1 MNAYESTMNFTRR
14 AVWAQIDLDAAA
26 HNMRQ
31 IRKHVGPNVKI
42 AAVVK
47 ANAYGHGSVELA
59 RTFAENGADC
69 FAVSSLDE
77 AVELRRYA
85 HLDKEIFILGHTDA
99 RRTEELL
106 TYDIEPAV
114 FCLKNARFFSEEAQ
128 RFGKVLRVHIAID
141 TGMSRVGFPVNEA
154 SVADIKT
161 LAALPNIEVRGIFT
175 HFAVS
180 DCEDKT
186 FTREQ
191 YGHFR
196 WMCKRMEEEGI
207 DIALRHCCNS
217 AAVLELPE
225 YYCDMVRPGII
236 MYGCEPSPEIDITP
250 YDLRP
255 VMSLRCCIAH
265 VKLIDA
271 GATVSY
277 GRHYTAPDRR
287 KIATLPV
294 GYADGYSRILS
305 GKVDVLYHG
314 HRVPQVGTICMDQC
328 MIDVSGEANVHA
340 GDEVVLFGQQGDS
353 FISIE
358 EIARVC
364 GTINYEIMCN
374 LSRRV
379 PRVYMKNGKAVGREE
394 YLFDKPIS
402 E

>member
-14 AVWAQIDLDAAA
+14 AVWAQIHLDAAA

-31 IRKHVGPNVKI
+31 IRKHVGPDVKI

-59 RTFAENGADC
+59 KTFAENGADC

-85 HLDKEIFILGHTDA
+85 HIDKEIFILGHTDA

-114 FCLKNARFFSEEAQ
+114 FNLKNAEFFSQEAQ
-128 RFGKVLRVHIAID
+128 RLGKTLRVHIAVD
-141 TGMSRVGFPVNEA
+141 TGMSRVGFQVNEF
-154 SVADIKT
+154 SVSEIKAI
-161 LAALPNIEVRGIFT
+161 AALPNIEIRGMFT

-180 DCEDKT
+180 DIKDKT

-207 DIALRHCCNS
+207 HIALRHCCNS
-217 AAVLELPE
+217 AAALELPE

-236 MYGCEPSPEIDITP
+236 MYGCEPSPDVDIKP

-277 GRHYTAPDRR
+277 GRHYTAPSRR

-314 HRVPQVGTICMDQC
+314 HRVPQVGAICMDQC

-340 GDEVVLFGQQGDS
+340 GDEVVLFGRQGDS
-353 FISIE
+353 FIPIE
-358 EIARVC
+358 EIAAAC
-364 GTINYEIMCN
+364 GTINYEIMCDI
-374 LSRRV
+374 SRRV
-379 PRVYMKNGKAVGREE
+379 PRVYMKNGKVVGREE
-394 YLFDKPIS
+394 YLFDKP
-402 E
+402 

>member
-31 IRKHVGPNVKI
+31 IRKHVGPDVKI

-59 RTFAENGADC
+59 KTFAENGADC

-85 HLDKEIFILGHTDA
+85 HIDKEIFILGHTDA

-114 FCLKNARFFSEEAQ
+114 FNLKNAEFFSQEAQ
-128 RFGKVLRVHIAID
+128 RLGKTLRVHIAVD
-141 TGMSRVGFPVNEA
+141 TGMSRVGFQVNEF
-154 SVADIKT
+154 SVSEIKAI
-161 LAALPNIEVRGIFT
+161 AALPNIEIRGMFT

-180 DCEDKT
+180 DIKDKT

-196 WMCKRMEEEGI
+196 WMCKRMDEEGI
-207 DIALRHCCNS
+207 HIALRHCCNS

-236 MYGCEPSPEIDITP
+236 MYGCEPSPDVDIKP

-277 GRHYTAPDRR
+277 GRHYTAPSRR

-314 HRVPQVGTICMDQC
+314 HRVPQVGAICMDQC

-340 GDEVVLFGQQGDS
+340 GDEVVLFGRQGDS
-353 FISIE
+353 FIPIE
-358 EIARVC
+358 EIAAVC

-374 LSRRV
+374 ISRRV
-379 PRVYMKNGKAVGREE
+379 PRVYMKNGKVVGREE
-394 YLFDKPIS
+394 YLFDKP
-402 E
+402 

>member
-31 IRKHVGPNVKI
+31 IRKHVGPDVKI

-59 RTFAENGADC
+59 KTFAENGADC

-85 HLDKEIFILGHTDA
+85 HIDKEIFILGHTDA

-114 FCLKNARFFSEEAQ
+114 FNLKNAEFFSQEAQ
-128 RFGKVLRVHIAID
+128 RLGKTLRVHIAVD
-141 TGMSRVGFPVNEA
+141 TGMSRVGFQVNEF
-154 SVADIKT
+154 SVSEIKAI
-161 LAALPNIEVRGIFT
+161 AALPNIEIRGMFT

-180 DCEDKT
+180 DIKDKT

-207 DIALRHCCNS
+207 HIALRHCCNS
-217 AAVLELPE
+217 AAALELPE

-236 MYGCEPSPEIDITP
+236 MYGCEPSPDVDIKP

-277 GRHYTAPDRR
+277 GRHYTAPSRR

-314 HRVPQVGTICMDQC
+314 HRVPQVGAICMDQC

-340 GDEVVLFGQQGDS
+340 GDEVVLFGRQGDS
-353 FISIE
+353 FIPIE
-358 EIARVC
+358 EIAAVC

-374 LSRRV
+374 ISRRV
-379 PRVYMKNGKAVGREE
+379 PRVYMKNGKFVGREE
-394 YLFDKPIS
+394 YLFDKP
-402 E
+402 

>member
-31 IRKHVGPNVKI
+31 IRKHVGPDVKI

-59 RTFAENGADC
+59 KTFAENGADC

-85 HLDKEIFILGHTDA
+85 HIDKEIFILGHTDA

-114 FCLKNARFFSEEAQ
+114 FNLKNAEFFSQEAQ
-128 RFGKVLRVHIAID
+128 RLGKTLRVHIAVD
-141 TGMSRVGFPVNEA
+141 TGMSRVGFQVNEF
-154 SVADIKT
+154 SVSEIKT
-161 LAALPNIEVRGIFT
+161 IAALPNIEIRGMFT

-180 DCEDKT
+180 DMKDKT
-186 FTREQ
+186 FTRQQ

-207 DIALRHCCNS
+207 HIALRHCCNS
-217 AAVLELPE
+217 AAALELPE

-236 MYGCEPSPEIDITP
+236 MYGCEPSPDVDIKP

-277 GRHYTAPDRR
+277 GRHYTAPSRR

-314 HRVPQVGTICMDQC
+314 HRVPQVGAICMDQC

-340 GDEVVLFGQQGDS
+340 GDEVVLFGRQGDS
-353 FISIE
+353 FIPIE
-358 EIARVC
+358 EIAAVC

-374 LSRRV
+374 ISRRV
-379 PRVYMKNGKAVGREE
+379 PRVYMKDGKVVGREE
-394 YLFDKPIS
+394 YLFDKP
-402 E
+402 

>member
-31 IRKHVGPNVKI
+31 IRKHVGPDVKI

-59 RTFAENGADC
+59 KTFAENGADC

-85 HLDKEIFILGHTDA
+85 HIDKEIFILGHTDA

-114 FCLKNARFFSEEAQ
+114 FNLKNAEFFSQEAQ
-128 RFGKVLRVHIAID
+128 RLGKTLRVHIAVD
-141 TGMSRVGFPVNEA
+141 TGMSRVGFQVNEF
-154 SVADIKT
+154 SVSEIKAI
-161 LAALPNIEVRGIFT
+161 AALPNIEIRGIFT

-180 DCEDKT
+180 DIKDKT

-207 DIALRHCCNS
+207 HIALRHCCNS
-217 AAVLELPE
+217 AAALELPE

-236 MYGCEPSPEIDITP
+236 MYGCEPSPDVDIKP

-277 GRHYTAPDRR
+277 GRHYTAPSRR

-314 HRVPQVGTICMDQC
+314 HRVPQVGAICMDQC

-340 GDEVVLFGQQGDS
+340 GDEVVLFGRQGDS
-353 FISIE
+353 FIPIE
-358 EIARVC
+358 EIAAAC

-374 LSRRV
+374 ISRRV
-379 PRVYMKNGKAVGREE
+379 PRVYMKNGKVVGREE
-394 YLFDKPIS
+394 YLFDKP
-402 E
+402 

>member
-31 IRKHVGPNVKI
+31 IRKHVGPDVKI

-59 RTFAENGADC
+59 KTFAENGADC

-85 HLDKEIFILGHTDA
+85 HIDKEIFILGHTDA

-114 FCLKNARFFSEEAQ
+114 FNLKNAEFFSQEAQ
-128 RFGKVLRVHIAID
+128 RLGKTLRVHIAVD
-141 TGMSRVGFPVNEA
+141 TGMSRVGFQVNEF
-154 SVADIKT
+154 SVSEIKAI
-161 LAALPNIEVRGIFT
+161 AALPNIEIRGMFT

-180 DCEDKT
+180 DIKDKT

-207 DIALRHCCNS
+207 HIALRHCCNS
-217 AAVLELPE
+217 AAALELPE

-236 MYGCEPSPEIDITP
+236 MYGCEPSPDVDIKP

-277 GRHYTAPDRR
+277 GRHYTAPSRR

-314 HRVPQVGTICMDQC
+314 HRVPQVGAICMDQC
-328 MIDVSGEANVHA
+328 MIDVSGEANVHS
-340 GDEVVLFGQQGDS
+340 GDEVVLFGRQGDS
-353 FISIE
+353 FIPIE
-358 EIARVC
+358 EIAAVC

-374 LSRRV
+374 ISRRV
-379 PRVYMKNGKAVGREE
+379 PRVYMKNGKVVGREE
-394 YLFDKPIS
+394 YLFDKP
-402 E
+402 

>member
-31 IRKHVGPNVKI
+31 IRKHVGPDVKI

-59 RTFAENGADC
+59 KTFAENGADC

-85 HLDKEIFILGHTDA
+85 HIDKEIFILGHTDA

-114 FCLKNARFFSEEAQ
+114 FNLKNAEFFSQEAQ
-128 RFGKVLRVHIAID
+128 RLGKTLRVHIAVD
-141 TGMSRVGFPVNEA
+141 TGMSRVGFQVNEF
-154 SVADIKT
+154 SVSEIKAI
-161 LAALPNIEVRGIFT
+161 AALPNIEIRGMFT

-180 DCEDKT
+180 DIKDKT

-207 DIALRHCCNS
+207 HIALRHCCNS

-236 MYGCEPSPEIDITP
+236 MYGCEPSPDVDIKP

-277 GRHYTAPDRR
+277 GRHYTAPSRR

-314 HRVPQVGTICMDQC
+314 HRVPQVGAICMDQC

-340 GDEVVLFGQQGDS
+340 GDEVVLFGRQGDS
-353 FISIE
+353 FIPIE
-358 EIARVC
+358 EIAAAC

-374 LSRRV
+374 ISRRV
-379 PRVYMKNGKAVGREE
+379 PRVYMKNGKVVGREE
-394 YLFDKPIS
+394 YLFDKP
-402 E
+402 

>member
-31 IRKHVGPNVKI
+31 IRKHVGPDVKI

-47 ANAYGHGSVELA
+47 ANAYGHGSVEVA
-59 RTFAENGADC
+59 KTFAENGADC

-85 HLDKEIFILGHTDA
+85 HIDKEIFILGHTDA

-114 FCLKNARFFSEEAQ
+114 FNLKNAEFFSQEAQ
-128 RFGKVLRVHIAID
+128 RLGKTLRVHIAVD
-141 TGMSRVGFPVNEA
+141 TGMSRVGFQVNEF
-154 SVADIKT
+154 SVSEIKAI
-161 LAALPNIEVRGIFT
+161 AALPNIEIRGMFT

-180 DCEDKT
+180 DIKDKT

-207 DIALRHCCNS
+207 HIALRHCCNS
-217 AAVLELPE
+217 AAALELPE

-236 MYGCEPSPEIDITP
+236 MYGCEPSPDVDIKP

-277 GRHYTAPDRR
+277 GRHYTAPSRR

-314 HRVPQVGTICMDQC
+314 HRVPQVGAICMDQC

-340 GDEVVLFGQQGDS
+340 GDEVVLFGRQGDS
-353 FISIE
+353 FIPIE
-358 EIARVC
+358 EIAAAC

-374 LSRRV
+374 ISRRV
-379 PRVYMKNGKAVGREE
+379 PRVYMKNGKVVGREE
-394 YLFDKPIS
+394 YLFDKP
-402 E
+402 

>member
-14 AVWAQIDLDAAA
+14 AVWAQIALDAAS

-31 IRKHVGPNVKI
+31 IRKHVGPDVKI

-59 RTFAENGADC
+59 KTFAENGADC

-85 HLDKEIFILGHTDA
+85 HIDKEIFILGHTDA

-114 FCLKNARFFSEEAQ
+114 FNLKNAEFFSQEAQ
-128 RFGKVLRVHIAID
+128 RLGKTLRVHIAVD
-141 TGMSRVGFPVNEA
+141 TGMSRVGFQVNEF
-154 SVADIKT
+154 SVSEIKAI
-161 LAALPNIEVRGIFT
+161 AALPNIEIRGMFT

-180 DCEDKT
+180 DIKDKT

-207 DIALRHCCNS
+207 HIALRHCCNS
-217 AAVLELPE
+217 AAALELPE

-236 MYGCEPSPEIDITP
+236 MYGCEPSPDVDIKP

-277 GRHYTAPDRR
+277 GRHYTAPSRR

-314 HRVPQVGTICMDQC
+314 HRVPQVGAICMDQC

-340 GDEVVLFGQQGDS
+340 GDEVVLFGRQGDS
-353 FISIE
+353 FIPIE
-358 EIARVC
+358 EIAAAC

-374 LSRRV
+374 ISRRV
-379 PRVYMKNGKAVGREE
+379 PRVYMKNGKVVGREE
-394 YLFDKPIS
+394 YLFDKP
-402 E
+402 

>member
-31 IRKHVGPNVKI
+31 IRKHVGHDVKI

-59 RTFAENGADC
+59 KTFAENGADC

-85 HLDKEIFILGHTDA
+85 HIDKEIFILGHTDA

-114 FCLKNARFFSEEAQ
+114 FNLKNAEFFSQEAQ
-128 RFGKVLRVHIAID
+128 RLGKTLRVHIAVD
-141 TGMSRVGFPVNEA
+141 TGMSRVGFQVNEF
-154 SVADIKT
+154 SVSEIKAI
-161 LAALPNIEVRGIFT
+161 AALPNIEIRGMFT

-180 DCEDKT
+180 DIKDKT

-207 DIALRHCCNS
+207 HIALRHCCNS
-217 AAVLELPE
+217 AAALELPE

-236 MYGCEPSPEIDITP
+236 MYGCEPSPDVDIKP

-277 GRHYTAPDRR
+277 GRHYTAPSRR

-314 HRVPQVGTICMDQC
+314 HRVPQVGAICMDQC

-340 GDEVVLFGQQGDS
+340 GDEVVLFGRQGDS
-353 FISIE
+353 FIPIE
-358 EIARVC
+358 EIAAAC

-374 LSRRV
+374 ISRRV
-379 PRVYMKNGKAVGREE
+379 PRVYMKNGKVVGREE
-394 YLFDKPIS
+394 YLFDKP
-402 E
+402 

>member
-31 IRKHVGPNVKI
+31 IRKHVGPDVKI

-59 RTFAENGADC
+59 KTFAENGADC

-85 HLDKEIFILGHTDA
+85 HIDKEIFILGHTDA

-114 FCLKNARFFSEEAQ
+114 FNLKNAEFFSQEAQ
-128 RFGKVLRVHIAID
+128 RLGKTLRVHIAVD
-141 TGMSRVGFPVNEA
+141 TGMSRVGFQVNEF
-154 SVADIKT
+154 SVSEIKAI
-161 LAALPNIEVRGIFT
+161 AALPNIEIRGMFT

-180 DCEDKT
+180 DIKDKT

-207 DIALRHCCNS
+207 HIALRHCCNS
-217 AAVLELPE
+217 AAALELPE

-236 MYGCEPSPEIDITP
+236 MYGCEPSPDVDIKP

-277 GRHYTAPDRR
+277 GRHYTAPSRR

-314 HRVPQVGTICMDQC
+314 HRVPQVGAICMDQC
-328 MIDVSGEANVHA
+328 MIDVSGEANVYA
-340 GDEVVLFGQQGDS
+340 GDEVVLFGRQGDS
-353 FISIE
+353 FIPIE
-358 EIARVC
+358 EIAAAC

-374 LSRRV
+374 ISRRV
-379 PRVYMKNGKAVGREE
+379 PRVYMKNGKVVGREE
-394 YLFDKPIS
+394 YLFDKP
-402 E
+402 

>member
-31 IRKHVGPNVKI
+31 IRKHVGPDVKI

-59 RTFAENGADC
+59 KTFAENGADC

-85 HLDKEIFILGHTDA
+85 HIDKEIFILGHTDA

-114 FCLKNARFFSEEAQ
+114 FNLKNAEFFSQEAQ
-128 RFGKVLRVHIAID
+128 RLGKTLRVHIAVD
-141 TGMSRVGFPVNEA
+141 TGMSRVGFQVNEF
-154 SVADIKT
+154 SVSEIKAI
-161 LAALPNIEVRGIFT
+161 AALPNIEIRGMFT

-180 DCEDKT
+180 DIKDKT

-207 DIALRHCCNS
+207 HIALRHCCNS
-217 AAVLELPE
+217 AAALELPE

-236 MYGCEPSPEIDITP
+236 MYGCEPSPDVDIKP

-277 GRHYTAPDRR
+277 GRHYTAPSRR

-314 HRVPQVGTICMDQC
+314 HRVPQVGAICMDQC

-340 GDEVVLFGQQGDS
+340 GDEVVLFGRQGDS
-353 FISIE
+353 FIPIE
-358 EIARVC
+358 EIAAAC

-374 LSRRV
+374 ISRRV
-379 PRVYMKNGKAVGREE
+379 PRVYMKNGKVVGREE
-394 YLFDKPIS
+394 YLFEKP
-402 E
+402 

>member
-31 IRKHVGPNVKI
+31 IRKHVGPDVKI

-59 RTFAENGADC
+59 KTFAENGADC

-85 HLDKEIFILGHTDA
+85 HIDKEIFILGHTDA

-114 FCLKNARFFSEEAQ
+114 FNLKNAEFFSQEAQ
-128 RFGKVLRVHIAID
+128 RLGKTLRVHIAVD
-141 TGMSRVGFPVNEA
+141 TGMSRVGFQVNEF
-154 SVADIKT
+154 SVSEIKAI
-161 LAALPNIEVRGIFT
+161 AALPNIEIRGMFT

-180 DCEDKT
+180 DIKDKT

-207 DIALRHCCNS
+207 HIALRHCCNS
-217 AAVLELPE
+217 AAALELPE

-236 MYGCEPSPEIDITP
+236 MYGCEPSPDVDIKP

-277 GRHYTAPDRR
+277 GRHYTAPSRR
-287 KIATLPV
+287 KVATLPV

-314 HRVPQVGTICMDQC
+314 HRVPQVGAICMDQC

-340 GDEVVLFGQQGDS
+340 GDEVVLFGRQGDS
-353 FISIE
+353 FIPIE
-358 EIARVC
+358 EIAAVC

-374 LSRRV
+374 ISRRV
-379 PRVYMKNGKAVGREE
+379 PRVYMKNGKVVGREE
-394 YLFDKPIS
+394 YLFDKP
-402 E
+402 

>member
-1 MNAYESTMNFTRR
+1 MMNAYESTMNFTRR

-31 IRKHVGPNVKI
+31 IRKHVGPDVKI

-59 RTFAENGADC
+59 KTFAENGADC

-85 HLDKEIFILGHTDA
+85 HIDNEIFILGHTDA

-114 FCLKNARFFSEEAQ
+114 FNLKNAEFFSQEA
-128 RFGKVLRVHIAID
+128 RRLGKTLRVHIAVD
-141 TGMSRVGFPVNEA
+141 TGMSRVGFQVNEF
-154 SVADIKT
+154 SVSEIKT
-161 LAALPNIEVRGIFT
+161 IAALPNIEIRGMFT

-180 DCEDKT
+180 DMKDKT

-207 DIALRHCCNS
+207 HIALRHCCNS

-236 MYGCEPSPEIDITP
+236 MYGCEPSPEIDIKP

-277 GRHYTAPDRR
+277 GRHYKTPSRR

-314 HRVPQVGTICMDQC
+314 HRVPQVGAICMDQC

-340 GDEVVLFGQQGDS
+340 GDEVVLFGRQGDS
-353 FISIE
+353 FIPIE
-358 EIARVC
+358 EIAAVC

-374 LSRRV
+374 ISRRV
-379 PRVYMKNGKAVGREE
+379 PRVYMKSGKVVGREE
-394 YLFDKPIS
+394 YLFDKP
-402 E
+402 

>member
-1 MNAYESTMNFTRR
+1 MMNAYESTMNFTRR

-31 IRKHVGPNVKI
+31 IRKHVGPDVKI

-59 RTFAENGADC
+59 KTFAENGADC

-85 HLDKEIFILGHTDA
+85 HIDNEIFILGHTDA

-114 FCLKNARFFSEEAQ
+114 FNLKNAEFFSQEA
-128 RFGKVLRVHIAID
+128 RRLGKTLRVHIAVD
-141 TGMSRVGFPVNEA
+141 TGMSRVGFQVNEF
-154 SVADIKT
+154 SVSEIKT
-161 LAALPNIEVRGIFT
+161 IAALPNIEIRGMFT

-180 DCEDKT
+180 DMKDKT

-207 DIALRHCCNS
+207 HIALSHCCNS

-236 MYGCEPSPEIDITP
+236 MYGCEPSPEIDIKP

-277 GRHYTAPDRR
+277 GRHYKTPSRR

-314 HRVPQVGTICMDQC
+314 HRVPQVGAICMDQC

-340 GDEVVLFGQQGDS
+340 GDEVVLFGRQGDS
-353 FISIE
+353 FIPIE
-358 EIARVC
+358 EIAAVC

-374 LSRRV
+374 ISRRV
-379 PRVYMKNGKAVGREE
+379 PRVYMKNGKVVGREE
-394 YLFDKPIS
+394 YLFDKP
-402 E
+402 

>member
-31 IRKHVGPNVKI
+31 IRKHVGPDVKI

-59 RTFAENGADC
+59 KTFAENGADC

-85 HLDKEIFILGHTDA
+85 HIEKEIFILGHTDA

-114 FCLKNARFFSEEAQ
+114 FNLKNAEFFSQEAQ
-128 RFGKVLRVHIAID
+128 RLGKTLRVHIAVD
-141 TGMSRVGFPVNEA
+141 TGMSRVGFQVNEF
-154 SVADIKT
+154 SVSEIKAI
-161 LAALPNIEVRGIFT
+161 AALPNIEIRGMFT

-180 DCEDKT
+180 DIKDKT

-207 DIALRHCCNS
+207 HIALRHCCNS
-217 AAVLELPE
+217 AAALELPE

-236 MYGCEPSPEIDITP
+236 MYGCEPSPDVDIKP

-277 GRHYTAPDRR
+277 GRHYTAPSRR

-314 HRVPQVGTICMDQC
+314 HRVPQVGAICMDQC

-340 GDEVVLFGQQGDS
+340 GDEVVLFGRQGDS
-353 FISIE
+353 FIPIE
-358 EIARVC
+358 EIAAAC
-364 GTINYEIMCN
+364 GTINYEIMCDI
-374 LSRRV
+374 SRRV
-379 PRVYMKNGKAVGREE
+379 PRVYMKNGKVVGREE
-394 YLFDKPIS
+394 YLFDKP
-402 E
+402 

>member
-1 MNAYESTMNFTRR
+1 MMNAYESTMNFTRR

-31 IRKHVGPNVKI
+31 IRKHVGPDVKI

-59 RTFAENGADC
+59 KTFAENGADC

-85 HLDKEIFILGHTDA
+85 HIDNEIFILGHTDA

-114 FCLKNARFFSEEAQ
+114 FNLKNAEFFSQEA
-128 RFGKVLRVHIAID
+128 RRLGKTLRVHIAVD
-141 TGMSRVGFPVNEA
+141 TGMSRVGFQVNEF
-154 SVADIKT
+154 SVSEIKT
-161 LAALPNIEVRGIFT
+161 IAALPNIEIRGMFT

-180 DCEDKT
+180 DMKDKT

-207 DIALRHCCNS
+207 HIALRHCCNS

-236 MYGCEPSPEIDITP
+236 MYGCEPSPEIDIKP

-277 GRHYTAPDRR
+277 GRHYKAPSRR
-287 KIATLPV
+287 KIAILPV

-314 HRVPQVGTICMDQC
+314 HRVPQVGAICMDQC

-340 GDEVVLFGQQGDS
+340 GDEVVLFGRQGDS
-353 FISIE
+353 FIPIE
-358 EIARVC
+358 EIAAVC

-374 LSRRV
+374 ISRRV
-379 PRVYMKNGKAVGREE
+379 PRVYMKNGKVVGREE
-394 YLFDKPIS
+394 YLFDKP
-402 E
+402 

>member
-31 IRKHVGPNVKI
+31 IRKHVGPDVKI

-59 RTFAENGADC
+59 KTFAENGADC

-85 HLDKEIFILGHTDA
+85 HIDKEIFILGHTDA

-114 FCLKNARFFSEEAQ
+114 FNLKNAEFFSQEAQ
-128 RFGKVLRVHIAID
+128 RLGKTLRVHIAVD
-141 TGMSRVGFPVNEA
+141 TGMSRVGFQVNEF
-154 SVADIKT
+154 SVSEIKAI
-161 LAALPNIEVRGIFT
+161 AALPNIEIRGMFT

-180 DCEDKT
+180 DIKDKT

-207 DIALRHCCNS
+207 HIALRHCCNS
-217 AAVLELPE
+217 AAALELPE

-236 MYGCEPSPEIDITP
+236 MYGCEPSPDVDIKP

-277 GRHYTAPDRR
+277 GRHYTAPSRR

-314 HRVPQVGTICMDQC
+314 HRVPQVGAICMDQC

-340 GDEVVLFGQQGDS
+340 GDEVVLFGRQGDS

-358 EIARVC
+358 EIAAAC

-374 LSRRV
+374 ISRRV
-379 PRVYMKNGKAVGREE
+379 PRVYMKDGKVVGREE
-394 YLFDKPIS
+394 YLFDKP
-402 E
+402 

>member
-31 IRKHVGPNVKI
+31 IRKHVGPDVKI

-59 RTFAENGADC
+59 KTFAENGADC

-85 HLDKEIFILGHTDA
+85 HIDKEIFILGHTDA

-114 FCLKNARFFSEEAQ
+114 FNLKNAEFFSQEAQ
-128 RFGKVLRVHIAID
+128 RLGKTLRVHIAVD
-141 TGMSRVGFPVNEA
+141 TGMSRVGFQVNEF
-154 SVADIKT
+154 SVSEIKAI
-161 LAALPNIEVRGIFT
+161 AALPNIEIRGMFT

-180 DCEDKT
+180 DIKDKT

-207 DIALRHCCNS
+207 HIALCHCCNS
-217 AAVLELPE
+217 AAALELPE

-236 MYGCEPSPEIDITP
+236 MYGCEPSPDVDIKP

-277 GRHYTAPDRR
+277 GRHYTAPSRR

-314 HRVPQVGTICMDQC
+314 HRVPQVGAICMDQC

-340 GDEVVLFGQQGDS
+340 GDEVVLFGRQGDS
-353 FISIE
+353 FIPIE
-358 EIARVC
+358 EIAAVC

-374 LSRRV
+374 ISRRV
-379 PRVYMKNGKAVGREE
+379 PRVYMKNGKVVGREE
-394 YLFDKPIS
+394 YLFDKP
-402 E
+402 

>member
-31 IRKHVGPNVKI
+31 IRKHVGPDVKI

-59 RTFAENGADC
+59 KTFAENGADC

-85 HLDKEIFILGHTDA
+85 HIDKEIFILGHTDA

-114 FCLKNARFFSEEAQ
+114 FNLKNAEFFSQEAQ
-128 RFGKVLRVHIAID
+128 RLGKTLRVHIAVD
-141 TGMSRVGFPVNEA
+141 TGMSRVGFQVNEF
-154 SVADIKT
+154 SVSEIKAI
-161 LAALPNIEVRGIFT
+161 AALPNIEIRGMFT

-180 DCEDKT
+180 DIKDKT

-207 DIALRHCCNS
+207 HIALRHCCNS
-217 AAVLELPE
+217 AAALELPE

-236 MYGCEPSPEIDITP
+236 MYGCEPSPDVDIKP

-277 GRHYTAPDRR
+277 GRHYTAPSRR

-314 HRVPQVGTICMDQC
+314 HRVPQVGAICMDQC

-340 GDEVVLFGQQGDS
+340 GDEVVLFGRQGDS
-353 FISIE
+353 FIPIE
-358 EIARVC
+358 EIAAAC

-374 LSRRV
+374 ISRRV
-379 PRVYMKNGKAVGREE
+379 PRVYMKNGKVVGREE
-394 YLFDKPIS
+394 
-402 E
+402 

>member
-31 IRKHVGPNVKI
+31 IRKHVGPDVKI

-59 RTFAENGADC
+59 KTFAENGADC

-85 HLDKEIFILGHTDA
+85 HIDKEIFILGHTDA

-114 FCLKNARFFSEEAQ
+114 FNLKNAEFFSQEAQ
-128 RFGKVLRVHIAID
+128 RLGKPLRVHIAVD
-141 TGMSRVGFPVNEA
+141 TGMSRVGFQVNEF
-154 SVADIKT
+154 SVSEIKT
-161 LAALPNIEVRGIFT
+161 IAALPNIEIRGMFT

-180 DCEDKT
+180 DMKDKT
-186 FTREQ
+186 FTRQQ

-207 DIALRHCCNS
+207 HIALRHCCNS

-277 GRHYTAPDRR
+277 GRHYSAPSRR

-314 HRVPQVGTICMDQC
+314 HRVPQVGAICMDQC

-340 GDEVVLFGQQGDS
+340 GDEVVLFGRQGDS
-353 FISIE
+353 FIPIE
-358 EIARVC
+358 EIAAAC

-374 LSRRV
+374 ISRRV
-379 PRVYMKNGKAVGREE
+379 PRVYMKNGKVVGREE
-394 YLFDKPIS
+394 YLFDKP
-402 E
+402 

>member
-1 MNAYESTMNFTRR
+1 MTLRCHSSAARWPHADGRFPQGRFETQGVGNHANIRTQADELDGDIDHSFGKTTQRLR
-14 AVWAQIDLDAAA
+14 AKCRLVNDL
-26 HNMRQ
+26 H
-31 IRKHVGPNVKI
+31 
-42 AAVVK
+42 
-47 ANAYGHGSVELA
+47 
-59 RTFAENGADC
+59 C

-85 HLDKEIFILGHTDA
+85 HIDKEIFILGHTDA

-114 FCLKNARFFSEEAQ
+114 FNLKNAEFFSQEAQ
-128 RFGKVLRVHIAID
+128 RLGKTLRVHIAVD
-141 TGMSRVGFPVNEA
+141 TGMSRVGFQVNEF
-154 SVADIKT
+154 SVSEIKAI
-161 LAALPNIEVRGIFT
+161 AALPNIEIRGMFT

-180 DCEDKT
+180 DIKDKT

-207 DIALRHCCNS
+207 HIALRHCCNS

-236 MYGCEPSPEIDITP
+236 MYGCEPSPDVDIKP

-277 GRHYTAPDRR
+277 GRHYTAPSRR

-314 HRVPQVGTICMDQC
+314 HRVPQVGAICMDQC

-340 GDEVVLFGQQGDS
+340 GDEVVLFGRQGDS
-353 FISIE
+353 FIPIE
-358 EIARVC
+358 EIAAAC

-374 LSRRV
+374 ISRRV
-379 PRVYMKNGKAVGREE
+379 PRVYMKNGKVVGREE
-394 YLFDKPIS
+394 YLFDKP
-402 E
+402 

>member
-31 IRKHVGPNVKI
+31 IRKHVGPDVKI
-42 AAVVK
+42 AVVVK

-59 RTFAENGADC
+59 KTFAENGADC

-85 HLDKEIFILGHTDA
+85 HIDKEIFILGHTDA

-114 FCLKNARFFSEEAQ
+114 FNLKNAEFFSQEAQ
-128 RFGKVLRVHIAID
+128 RLGKTLRVHIAVD
-141 TGMSRVGFPVNEA
+141 TGMSRVGFQVNEF
-154 SVADIKT
+154 SVSEIKAI
-161 LAALPNIEVRGIFT
+161 AALPNIEIRGMFT

-180 DCEDKT
+180 DIKDKT

-207 DIALRHCCNS
+207 HIALRHCCNS
-217 AAVLELPE
+217 AAALELPE

-236 MYGCEPSPEIDITP
+236 MYGCEPSPDVDIKP

-277 GRHYTAPDRR
+277 GRHYTAPSRR

-314 HRVPQVGTICMDQC
+314 HRVPQVGAICMDQC

-340 GDEVVLFGQQGDS
+340 GDEVVLFGRQGDS
-353 FISIE
+353 FIPIE
-358 EIARVC
+358 EIAAAC

-374 LSRRV
+374 ISRRV
-379 PRVYMKNGKAVGREE
+379 PRVYMKNGKVVGREE
-394 YLFDKPIS
+394 YLFDKP
-402 E
+402 

>member
-31 IRKHVGPNVKI
+31 IRKHVGPDVKI

-59 RTFAENGADC
+59 KTFAENGADC

-85 HLDKEIFILGHTDA
+85 HIDKEIFILGHTDA

-114 FCLKNARFFSEEAQ
+114 FNLKNAEFFSQEAQ
-128 RFGKVLRVHIAID
+128 RLGKTLRVHIAVD
-141 TGMSRVGFPVNEA
+141 TGMSRVGFQVNEF
-154 SVADIKT
+154 SVSEIKAI
-161 LAALPNIEVRGIFT
+161 AALPNIEIRGMFT

-180 DCEDKT
+180 DIKDKT

-207 DIALRHCCNS
+207 HIALRHCCNS
-217 AAVLELPE
+217 AAALELPE

-236 MYGCEPSPEIDITP
+236 MYGCEPSPDVDIKP

-277 GRHYTAPDRR
+277 GRHYTAPSRR

-314 HRVPQVGTICMDQC
+314 HRVPQVGAICMDQC

-340 GDEVVLFGQQGDS
+340 GDEVVLFGRQGDS
-353 FISIE
+353 FIPIE
-358 EIARVC
+358 EIAAAC

-374 LSRRV
+374 ISRRV
-379 PRVYMKNGKAVGREE
+379 PRVYMKNGKLVGREE
-394 YLFDKPIS
+394 YLFDKP
-402 E
+402 

>member
-31 IRKHVGPNVKI
+31 IRKHVGPDVKI

-59 RTFAENGADC
+59 KTFAENGADC

-85 HLDKEIFILGHTDA
+85 HINKEIFILGHTDA

-114 FCLKNARFFSEEAQ
+114 FNLKNAEFFSQEAQ
-128 RFGKVLRVHIAID
+128 RLGKTLRVHIAVD
-141 TGMSRVGFPVNEA
+141 TGMSRVGFQVNEF
-154 SVADIKT
+154 SVSEIKAI
-161 LAALPNIEVRGIFT
+161 AALPNIEIRGMFT

-180 DCEDKT
+180 DIKDKT

-207 DIALRHCCNS
+207 HIALRHCCNS

-236 MYGCEPSPEIDITP
+236 MYGCEPSPDVDIKP

-277 GRHYTAPDRR
+277 GRHYTAPSRR

-314 HRVPQVGTICMDQC
+314 HRVPQVGAICMDQC

-340 GDEVVLFGQQGDS
+340 GDEVVLFGRQGDS
-353 FISIE
+353 FIPIE
-358 EIARVC
+358 EIAAVC

-374 LSRRV
+374 ISRRV
-379 PRVYMKNGKAVGREE
+379 PRVYMKNGKVVGREE
-394 YLFDKPIS
+394 YLFDKP
-402 E
+402 

>member
-31 IRKHVGPNVKI
+31 IRKHVGPDVKI

-59 RTFAENGADC
+59 KTFAENGADC

-85 HLDKEIFILGHTDA
+85 HIDKEIFILGHTDA

-114 FCLKNARFFSEEAQ
+114 FNLKNAEFFSQEAQ
-128 RFGKVLRVHIAID
+128 RLGKTLRVHIAVD
-141 TGMSRVGFPVNEA
+141 TGMSRVGFQVNEF
-154 SVADIKT
+154 SVSEIKAI
-161 LAALPNIEVRGIFT
+161 AALPNIEIRGMFT

-180 DCEDKT
+180 DIKDKT

-207 DIALRHCCNS
+207 HIALRHCCNS
-217 AAVLELPE
+217 AAALELPE

-236 MYGCEPSPEIDITP
+236 MYGCEPSPDVNIKP

-277 GRHYTAPDRR
+277 GRHYTAPSRR

-314 HRVPQVGTICMDQC
+314 HRVPQVGAICMDQC

-340 GDEVVLFGQQGDS
+340 GDEVVLFGRQGDS
-353 FISIE
+353 FIPIE
-358 EIARVC
+358 EIAAAC

-374 LSRRV
+374 ISRRV
-379 PRVYMKNGKAVGREE
+379 PRVYMKNGKVVGREE
-394 YLFDKPIS
+394 YLFDKP
-402 E
+402 

>member
-31 IRKHVGPNVKI
+31 IRKHVGPDVKI

-59 RTFAENGADC
+59 KTFAENGADC

-85 HLDKEIFILGHTDA
+85 HIDKEIFILGHTDA

-114 FCLKNARFFSEEAQ
+114 FNLKNAEFFSQEAQ
-128 RFGKVLRVHIAID
+128 RLGKTLRVHIAVD
-141 TGMSRVGFPVNEA
+141 TGMSRVGFQVNEF
-154 SVADIKT
+154 SVSEIKAI
-161 LAALPNIEVRGIFT
+161 AALPNIEIRGMFT

-180 DCEDKT
+180 DIKDKT

-207 DIALRHCCNS
+207 HIALRHCCNS
-217 AAVLELPE
+217 AAALELPE

-236 MYGCEPSPEIDITP
+236 MYGCEPSPDVDINP

-277 GRHYTAPDRR
+277 GRHYTAPSRR

-314 HRVPQVGTICMDQC
+314 HRVPQVGAICMDQC

-340 GDEVVLFGQQGDS
+340 GDEVVLFGRQGDS
-353 FISIE
+353 FIPIE
-358 EIARVC
+358 EIAAAC

-374 LSRRV
+374 ISRRV
-379 PRVYMKNGKAVGREE
+379 PRVYMKNGKVVGREE
-394 YLFDKPIS
+394 YLFDKP
-402 E
+402 

>member
-31 IRKHVGPNVKI
+31 IRKHVGPDVKI

-59 RTFAENGADC
+59 KTFAENGADC

-85 HLDKEIFILGHTDA
+85 HIDKEIFILGHTDA

-114 FCLKNARFFSEEAQ
+114 FNLKNAEFFSQEAQ
-128 RFGKVLRVHIAID
+128 RLGKTLRVHIAVD
-141 TGMSRVGFPVNEA
+141 TGMSRVGFQVNEF
-154 SVADIKT
+154 SVSEIKAI
-161 LAALPNIEVRGIFT
+161 AALPNIEIRGMFT

-180 DCEDKT
+180 DIKDKT

-207 DIALRHCCNS
+207 HIALRHCCNS
-217 AAVLELPE
+217 AAALELPE

-236 MYGCEPSPEIDITP
+236 MYGCEPSPDVDIKP

-277 GRHYTAPDRR
+277 GRHYTAPSRR

-314 HRVPQVGTICMDQC
+314 HRVPQVGAICMDQC

-340 GDEVVLFGQQGDS
+340 GDEVVLFGRQGDS
-353 FISIE
+353 FIHIE
-358 EIARVC
+358 EIAAAC

-374 LSRRV
+374 ISRRV
-379 PRVYMKNGKAVGREE
+379 PRVYMKNGKVVGREE
-394 YLFDKPIS
+394 YLFDKP
-402 E
+402 

>member
-31 IRKHVGPNVKI
+31 IRKHVGPDVKI

-59 RTFAENGADC
+59 KTFAENGADC

-85 HLDKEIFILGHTDA
+85 HIDKEIFILGHTDA

-114 FCLKNARFFSEEAQ
+114 FNLKNAEFFSQEAQ
-128 RFGKVLRVHIAID
+128 RLGKTLRVHIAVD
-141 TGMSRVGFPVNEA
+141 TGMSRVGFQVNEF
-154 SVADIKT
+154 SVSEIKAI
-161 LAALPNIEVRGIFT
+161 AALPNIEIRGMFT

-180 DCEDKT
+180 DIKDKT

-196 WMCKRMEEEGI
+196 WMCKRMEEEGSH
-207 DIALRHCCNS
+207 IALRHCCNS
-217 AAVLELPE
+217 AAALELPE

-236 MYGCEPSPEIDITP
+236 MYGCEPSPDVDIKP

-277 GRHYTAPDRR
+277 GRHYTAPSRR

-314 HRVPQVGTICMDQC
+314 HRVPQVGAICMDQC

-340 GDEVVLFGQQGDS
+340 GDEVVLFGRQGDS
-353 FISIE
+353 FIPIE
-358 EIARVC
+358 EIAAAC

-374 LSRRV
+374 ISRRV
-379 PRVYMKNGKAVGREE
+379 PRVYMKNGKVVGREE
-394 YLFDKPIS
+394 YLFDKP
-402 E
+402 

>member
-1 MNAYESTMNFTRR
+1 MMNAYESTMNFTRR

-31 IRKHVGPNVKI
+31 IRKHVGPDVKI

-59 RTFAENGADC
+59 KTFAENGADC

-85 HLDKEIFILGHTDA
+85 HIDNEIFILGHTDA

-106 TYDIEPAV
+106 AYDIEPAV
-114 FCLKNARFFSEEAQ
+114 FNLKNAEFFSQEA
-128 RFGKVLRVHIAID
+128 RRLGKTLRVHIAVD
-141 TGMSRVGFPVNEA
+141 TGMSRVGFQVNEF
-154 SVADIKT
+154 SVAEIKT
-161 LAALPNIEVRGIFT
+161 IAALPNIEIRGMFT

-180 DCEDKT
+180 DMKDKT

-207 DIALRHCCNS
+207 HIALRHCCNS

-236 MYGCEPSPEIDITP
+236 MYGCEPSPEIDIKP

-277 GRHYTAPDRR
+277 GRHYKAPSRR

-314 HRVPQVGTICMDQC
+314 HRVPQVGAICMDQC

-340 GDEVVLFGQQGDS
+340 GDEVVLFGRQGDS
-353 FISIE
+353 FIPIE
-358 EIARVC
+358 EIAAAC
-364 GTINYEIMCN
+364 GTINYEIMCDI
-374 LSRRV
+374 SRRV
-379 PRVYMKNGKAVGREE
+379 PRVYMKNGKVVGREE
-394 YLFDKPIS
+394 YLFDKP
-402 E
+402 

>member
-1 MNAYESTMNFTRR
+1 MMNAYESTMNFTRR

-31 IRKHVGPNVKI
+31 IRKHVGPDVKI

-59 RTFAENGADC
+59 KTFAENGVDC

-85 HLDKEIFILGHTDA
+85 HIDNEIFILGHTDA

-114 FCLKNARFFSEEAQ
+114 FNLKNAEFFSQEA
-128 RFGKVLRVHIAID
+128 RRLGKTLRVHIAVD
-141 TGMSRVGFPVNEA
+141 TGMSRVGFQVNEF
-154 SVADIKT
+154 SVSEIKT
-161 LAALPNIEVRGIFT
+161 IAALPNIEIRGMFT

-180 DCEDKT
+180 DMKDKT

-207 DIALRHCCNS
+207 HIALRHCCNS

-236 MYGCEPSPEIDITP
+236 MYGCEPSPEIDIKP

-277 GRHYTAPDRR
+277 GRHYKAPSRR

-314 HRVPQVGTICMDQC
+314 HRVPQVGAICMDQC

-340 GDEVVLFGQQGDS
+340 GDEVVLFGRQGDS
-353 FISIE
+353 FIPIE
-358 EIARVC
+358 EIAAVC

-374 LSRRV
+374 ISRRV
-379 PRVYMKNGKAVGREE
+379 PRVYMKNGKVVGREE
-394 YLFDKPIS
+394 YLFDKP
-402 E
+402 

>member
-31 IRKHVGPNVKI
+31 IRKHVGPDVKI

-59 RTFAENGADC
+59 KTFAENGADC

-85 HLDKEIFILGHTDA
+85 HIDKEIFILGHTDA

-114 FCLKNARFFSEEAQ
+114 FNLKNAEFFSQEAQ
-128 RFGKVLRVHIAID
+128 RLGKTLRVHIAVD
-141 TGMSRVGFPVNEA
+141 TGMSRVGFQVNEF
-154 SVADIKT
+154 SVSEIKAI
-161 LAALPNIEVRGIFT
+161 AALPSIEIRGMFT

-180 DCEDKT
+180 DIKDKT

-207 DIALRHCCNS
+207 HIALRHCCNS
-217 AAVLELPE
+217 AAALELPE

-236 MYGCEPSPEIDITP
+236 MYGCEPSPDVDIKP

-277 GRHYTAPDRR
+277 GRHYTAPSRR

-314 HRVPQVGTICMDQC
+314 HRVPQVGAICMDQC

-340 GDEVVLFGQQGDS
+340 GDEVVLFGRQGDS
-353 FISIE
+353 FIPIE
-358 EIARVC
+358 EIAAAC

-374 LSRRV
+374 ISRRV
-379 PRVYMKNGKAVGREE
+379 PRVYMKNGKVVGREE
-394 YLFDKPIS
+394 YLFDKP
-402 E
+402 

>member
-31 IRKHVGPNVKI
+31 IRAHVGPDVRI

-85 HLDKEIFILGHTDA
+85 HITNEIFILGHTDA

-106 TYDIEPAV
+106 DFDIEPAV
-114 FCLKNARFFSEEAQ
+114 FNLKNAEFFSQEAQ
-128 RFGKVLRVHIAID
+128 RKGKVLGVHIAID
-141 TGMSRVGFPVNEA
+141 TGMSRIGFPADEESLRVIQKIA
-154 SVADIKT
+154 S
-161 LAALPNIEVRGIFT
+161 LPCIEIRSMFT

-180 DCEDKT
+180 DIRDKS

-191 YGHFR
+191 YRRFEWIGER
-196 WMCKRMEEEGI
+196 LREEGVTI
-207 DIALRHCCNS
+207 PWRHCCNS
-217 AAVLELPE
+217 AATLELPE
-225 YYCDMVRPGII
+225 FHCDMVRPGII
-236 MYGCEPSPEIDITP
+236 MYGCEPSSEIDIRP
-250 YDLRP
+250 FNLKP

-265 VKLIDA
+265 VKLIDP

-277 GRHYTAPDRR
+277 GRHFKATSRR

-314 HRVPQVGTICMDQC
+314 HRVPQVGAICMDQC
-328 MIDVSGEANVHA
+328 MIDVSGEAGVHA
-340 GDEVVLFGQQGDS
+340 GDEVVLFGRQGDS
-353 FISIE
+353 FIPIE
-358 EIARVC
+358 EIASAC

-374 LSRRV
+374 ISRRV
-379 PRVYMKNGKAVGREE
+379 PRVYMKHGQVVGREE
-394 YLFDKPIS
+394 YLFDKP
-402 E
+402 

>member
-1 MNAYESTMNFTRR
+1 MMNAYESTMNFTRR

-31 IRKHVGPNVKI
+31 IRKHVGPDVKI

-59 RTFAENGADC
+59 KTFAENGADC

-85 HLDKEIFILGHTDA
+85 HIDNEIFILGHTDA

-106 TYDIEPAV
+106 AYDIEPAV
-114 FCLKNARFFSEEAQ
+114 FNLKNAEFFSQEA
-128 RFGKVLRVHIAID
+128 RRLGKTLRVHIAVD
-141 TGMSRVGFPVNEA
+141 TGMSRVGFQVNEF
-154 SVADIKT
+154 SVSEIKT
-161 LAALPNIEVRGIFT
+161 IAALPNIEIRGMFT

-180 DCEDKT
+180 DMKDKT

-207 DIALRHCCNS
+207 HIALRHCCNS

-236 MYGCEPSPEIDITP
+236 MYGCEPSPEIDIKP

-277 GRHYTAPDRR
+277 GRHYKTPSRR

-314 HRVPQVGTICMDQC
+314 HRVPQVGAICMDQC

-340 GDEVVLFGQQGDS
+340 GDEVVLFGRQGDS
-353 FISIE
+353 FIPIE
-358 EIARVC
+358 EIAAAC

-374 LSRRV
+374 ISRRV
-379 PRVYMKNGKAVGREE
+379 PRVYMKNGKVVGREE
-394 YLFDKPIS
+394 YLFDKP
-402 E
+402 

>member
-31 IRKHVGPNVKI
+31 IRKHVGPDVKI

-59 RTFAENGADC
+59 KTFAENGADC

-85 HLDKEIFILGHTDA
+85 HIDKEIFILGHTDA

-114 FCLKNARFFSEEAQ
+114 FNLKNAEFFSQEAQ
-128 RFGKVLRVHIAID
+128 RLGKTLRVHIAVD
-141 TGMSRVGFPVNEA
+141 TGMSRVGFQVNEF
-154 SVADIKT
+154 SVSEIKAI
-161 LAALPNIEVRGIFT
+161 AALPNIEIRGMFT

-180 DCEDKT
+180 DIKDKT

-207 DIALRHCCNS
+207 HIALRHCCNS
-217 AAVLELPE
+217 AAALELPE

-236 MYGCEPSPEIDITP
+236 MYGCEPSPDVDIKP

-277 GRHYTAPDRR
+277 GRHYTAPSRR

-314 HRVPQVGTICMDQC
+314 HRVPQVGAICMDQC

-340 GDEVVLFGQQGDS
+340 GDEVVLFGRQGDS
-353 FISIE
+353 FIPIE
-358 EIARVC
+358 EIAAVC

-374 LSRRV
+374 ISRRV
-379 PRVYMKNGKAVGREE
+379 PRVYMKNGKVVGREE
-394 YLFDKPIS
+394 FLFDKP
-402 E
+402 

>member
-31 IRKHVGPNVKI
+31 IRKHVGPDVKI

-59 RTFAENGADC
+59 KTFAENGADC

-85 HLDKEIFILGHTDA
+85 HIDKEIFILGHTDA

-114 FCLKNARFFSEEAQ
+114 FNLKNAEFFSQEAQ
-128 RFGKVLRVHIAID
+128 RLGKTLRVHIAVD
-141 TGMSRVGFPVNEA
+141 TGMSRVGFQVNEF
-154 SVADIKT
+154 SVSEIKAI
-161 LAALPNIEVRGIFT
+161 AALPNIEIRGMFT

-180 DCEDKT
+180 DIKDKT

-196 WMCKRMEEEGI
+196 WMCKRMEEEGLH
-207 DIALRHCCNS
+207 IALRHCCNS
-217 AAVLELPE
+217 AAALELPE

-236 MYGCEPSPEIDITP
+236 MYGCEPSPDVDIKP

-277 GRHYTAPDRR
+277 GRHYTAPSRR

-314 HRVPQVGTICMDQC
+314 HRVPQVGAICMDQC

-340 GDEVVLFGQQGDS
+340 GDEVVLFGRQGDS
-353 FISIE
+353 FIPIE
-358 EIARVC
+358 EIAAAC

-374 LSRRV
+374 ISRRV
-379 PRVYMKNGKAVGREE
+379 PRVYMKNGKVVGREE
-394 YLFDKPIS
+394 YLFDKP
-402 E
+402 

>member
-31 IRKHVGPNVKI
+31 IRKHVGSDVKI

-59 RTFAENGADC
+59 KTFAENGADC

-85 HLDKEIFILGHTDA
+85 HIDKEIFILGHTDA

-114 FCLKNARFFSEEAQ
+114 FNLKNAEFFSQEAQ
-128 RFGKVLRVHIAID
+128 RLGKTLRVHIAVD
-141 TGMSRVGFPVNEA
+141 TGMSRVGFQVNEF
-154 SVADIKT
+154 SVSEIKAI
-161 LAALPNIEVRGIFT
+161 AALPNIEIRGMFT

-180 DCEDKT
+180 DIKDKT

-207 DIALRHCCNS
+207 HIALRHCCNS
-217 AAVLELPE
+217 AAALELPE

-236 MYGCEPSPEIDITP
+236 MYGCEPSPDVDIKP

-277 GRHYTAPDRR
+277 GRHYTAPSRR

-314 HRVPQVGTICMDQC
+314 HRVPQVGAICMDQC

-340 GDEVVLFGQQGDS
+340 GDEVVLFGRQGDS
-353 FISIE
+353 FIPIE
-358 EIARVC
+358 EIAAAC

-374 LSRRV
+374 ISRRV
-379 PRVYMKNGKAVGREE
+379 PRVYMKNGKVVGREE
-394 YLFDKPIS
+394 YLFDKP
-402 E
+402 

>member
-31 IRKHVGPNVKI
+31 ICKHVGPDVKI

-59 RTFAENGADC
+59 KTFAENGADC

-85 HLDKEIFILGHTDA
+85 HIDKEIFILGHTDA

-114 FCLKNARFFSEEAQ
+114 FNLKNAEFFSQEAQ
-128 RFGKVLRVHIAID
+128 RLGKTLRVHIAVD
-141 TGMSRVGFPVNEA
+141 TGMSRVGFQVNEF
-154 SVADIKT
+154 SVSEIKAI
-161 LAALPNIEVRGIFT
+161 AALPNIEIRGMFT

-180 DCEDKT
+180 DIKDKT

-207 DIALRHCCNS
+207 HIALRHCCNS
-217 AAVLELPE
+217 AAALELPE

-236 MYGCEPSPEIDITP
+236 MYGCEPSPDVDIKP

-277 GRHYTAPDRR
+277 GRHYTAPSRR

-314 HRVPQVGTICMDQC
+314 HRVPQVGAICMDQC

-340 GDEVVLFGQQGDS
+340 GDEVVLFGRQGDS
-353 FISIE
+353 FIPIE
-358 EIARVC
+358 EIAAAC

-374 LSRRV
+374 ISRRV
-379 PRVYMKNGKAVGREE
+379 PRVYMKNGKVVGREE
-394 YLFDKPIS
+394 YLFDKP
-402 E
+402 

>member
-31 IRKHVGPNVKI
+31 IRKHVGPDVKI

-59 RTFAENGADC
+59 KTFAENGADC

-85 HLDKEIFILGHTDA
+85 HIDKEIFILGHTDA

-114 FCLKNARFFSEEAQ
+114 FNLKNAEFFSQEAQ
-128 RFGKVLRVHIAID
+128 RLGKTLRVHITVD
-141 TGMSRVGFPVNEA
+141 TGMSRVGFQVNEF
-154 SVADIKT
+154 SVSEIKAI
-161 LAALPNIEVRGIFT
+161 AALPNIEIRGMFT

-180 DCEDKT
+180 DIKDKT

-207 DIALRHCCNS
+207 HIALRHCCNS
-217 AAVLELPE
+217 AAALELPE

-236 MYGCEPSPEIDITP
+236 MYGCEPSPDVDIKP

-277 GRHYTAPDRR
+277 GRHYTAPSRR

-314 HRVPQVGTICMDQC
+314 HRVPQVGAICMDQC

-340 GDEVVLFGQQGDS
+340 GDEVVLFGRQGDS
-353 FISIE
+353 FIPIE
-358 EIARVC
+358 EIAAAC

-374 LSRRV
+374 ISRRV
-379 PRVYMKNGKAVGREE
+379 PRVYMKNGKVVGREE
-394 YLFDKPIS
+394 YLFDKP
-402 E
+402 

>member
-1 MNAYESTMNFTRR
+1 MMNAYESTMNFTRR

-31 IRKHVGPNVKI
+31 IRKHVGPDVKI

-47 ANAYGHGSVELA
+47 ANAYGHDSVELA
-59 RTFAENGADC
+59 KTFAENGADC

-85 HLDKEIFILGHTDA
+85 HIDNEIFILGHTDA

-114 FCLKNARFFSEEAQ
+114 FNLKNAEFFSQEA
-128 RFGKVLRVHIAID
+128 RRLGKTLRVHIAVD
-141 TGMSRVGFPVNEA
+141 TGMSRVGFQVNEF
-154 SVADIKT
+154 SVSEIKT
-161 LAALPNIEVRGIFT
+161 IAALPNIEIRGMFT

-180 DCEDKT
+180 DMKDKT

-207 DIALRHCCNS
+207 HIALRHCCNS

-236 MYGCEPSPEIDITP
+236 MYGCEPSPEIDIKP

-277 GRHYTAPDRR
+277 GRHYKTPSRR

-314 HRVPQVGTICMDQC
+314 HRVPQVGAICMDQC

-340 GDEVVLFGQQGDS
+340 GDEVVLFGRQGDS
-353 FISIE
+353 FIPIE
-358 EIARVC
+358 EIAAVC

-374 LSRRV
+374 ISRRV
-379 PRVYMKNGKAVGREE
+379 PRVYMKNGKVVGREE
-394 YLFDKPIS
+394 YLFDKP
-402 E
+402 